1 LNRGTIA
8 KRLDDGRKQQSAAV
22 GSGQS
27 LTSQAHQFVGS
38 TLIARVGPF
47 ADCRHFLEIA
57 RQLGQRGLHVKVDG
71 CACTL

>member
-1 LNRGTIA
+1 MTVASNRA
-8 KRLDDGRKQQSAAV
+8 PLLAAANRSPRRRIKCV
-22 GSGQS
+22 E
-27 LTSQAHQFVGS
+27 S

-71 CACTL
+71 CACKL

>member
-8 KRLDDGRKQQSAAV
+8 KRLDDGRKQQSAAL

-27 LTSQAHQFVGS
+27 LTSQRIKCVES

-71 CACTL
+71 CACKL